1 MSDGYVMGASPTIP
15 RSGGGLVVPTNQ
27 VEDQRLEIRNHSEE
41 AAARGEIVPKHA
53 TSSLE
58 AYLWEYY
65 SLEYD
70 MTQKLLLF
78 DVTLPV
84 SETRVRCG
92 ESYAQDNLVCPNNY
106 RQADRIERRSS
117 NLLEQ
122 Q

>member
-1 MSDGYVMGASPTIP
+1 M
-15 RSGGGLVVPTNQ
+15 PTNQ

-58 AYLWEYY
+58 AYLREYY

-70 MTQKLLLF
+70 MAQKLSLF

-84 SETRVRCG
+84 SAEARVRCG
-92 ESYAQDNLVCPNNY
+92 ESHAQDNLVCPNNY
-106 RQADRIERRSS
+106 
-117 NLLEQ
+117 
-122 Q
+122 